1 MSLLL
6 FFLFGAFITNGEA
19 DKCCKFYVPPPSTVL
34 VQLKNHNI
42 IGAVPRQSPPSH
54 YSSHLLPPQSTA
66 PPNNYFLLNYHANI
80 NPNTVYHTPPPQNYM
95 QNGLYGYNQG
105 SYAAPAWQQ
114 TYYQTPGYLP
124 ATIVPPASYAIQQNE
139 TKKQANYYVSSAFFA
154 NSTEVNENNL
164 EQSNNPIISQHQLG
178 DHLRNAE
185 NSTTTQIYIVKDEDE
200 NAEDAFL
207 INQKVMTYM
216 QSHTSSP
223 ISTSPY
229 QSSQPTTVST
239 NYQEN
244 VRDLNNAENKKQQPT
259 KTSSTSFTP
268 TTSNSETLFPQAI
281 LLPNGT
287 LSRNN
292 TGVGTQQQESKNA
305 NIAQKI
311 NTTPSKSSFSNT
323 QSLLQTTT
331 TAVNT
336 IRTQNSQKSVKT
348 TPTISVSE
356 VTHGNYNTN
365 QQPNISSKA
374 ILSTSTKITSLE
386 PTSTLVTT
394 TVFIPGHRDAQ
405 KYGNNPYEE
414 NSVQNFKAINIILLL
429 SVIAHILANVR

>member
-6 FFLFGAFITNGEA
+6 FFLFGVLITIGEA

-54 YSSHLLPPQSTA
+54 YSSHLLPPQ
-66 PPNNYFLLNYHANI
+66 I
-80 NPNTVYHTPPPQNYM
+80 
-95 QNGLYGYNQG
+95 
-105 SYAAPAWQQ
+105 
-114 TYYQTPGYLP
+114 
-124 ATIVPPASYAIQQNE
+124 
-139 TKKQANYYVSSAFFA
+139 
-154 NSTEVNENNL
+154 
-164 EQSNNPIISQHQLG
+164 
-178 DHLRNAE
+178 
-185 NSTTTQIYIVKDEDE
+185 
-200 NAEDAFL
+200 
-207 INQKVMTYM
+207 
-216 QSHTSSP
+216 
-223 ISTSPY
+223 
-229 QSSQPTTVST
+229 ST

-244 VRDLNNAENKKQQPT
+244 VRDLNNAENKKQQPA

-268 TTSNSETLFPQAI
+268 TTSNSQTLFPQAI

-292 TGVGTQQQESKNA
+292 TGVETQQQGSKNS

-311 NTTPSKSSFSNT
+311 STTPSRSSFSNT

-331 TAVNT
+331 TAVKTN
-336 IRTQNSQKSVKT
+336 RTQNSQKSVKT

-356 VTHGNYNTN
+356 VTHENYNTN

-374 ILSTSTKITSLE
+374 IPSSSTTKTTASE

-414 NSVQNFKAINIILLL
+414 NSVQNFKAINVILLL
-429 SVIAHILANVR
+429 PVIANILANVR